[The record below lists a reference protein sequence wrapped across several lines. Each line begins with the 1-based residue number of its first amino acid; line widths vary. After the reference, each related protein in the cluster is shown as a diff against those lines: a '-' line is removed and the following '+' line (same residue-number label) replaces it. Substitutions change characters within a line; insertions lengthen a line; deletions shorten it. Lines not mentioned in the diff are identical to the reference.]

1 LFGAGVVLVCL
12 LEIERREAM
21 AVGNDVTSSPLC
33 VLSIWAVLAV
43 FAGGL
48 VCWPPSSPG
57 AGLCG

>member
-1 LFGAGVVLVCL
+1 
-12 LEIERREAM
+12 M